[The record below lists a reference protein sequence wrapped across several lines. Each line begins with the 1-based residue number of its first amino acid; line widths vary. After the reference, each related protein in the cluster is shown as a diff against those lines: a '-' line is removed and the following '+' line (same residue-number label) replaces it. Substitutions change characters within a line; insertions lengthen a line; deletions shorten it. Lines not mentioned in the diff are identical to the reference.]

1 MSTFLELCQDVA
13 RESGTFPTIGEP
25 ATTVGATNRS
35 LRVVNWTRT
44 AYNQIQRSRRD
55 WRWLRTDFSG
65 TTTSGLQS
73 YAPAAMGIDSRFGKW
88 IHTGDKGRAAFTI
101 YLTATGQA
109 DERFLEFMHWEDFR
123 NSVLFGGSASTTG
136 YPHYISVNDQNEL
149 VLYPTPDD
157 TYTLKGRYV
166 KGLQTLS
173 ADADIPEM
181 PADFHEAITWK
192 ALLLLGQFDEA
203 VQQDPSWRM
212 NYNAVYDMLVK
223 DQTPMIRQAEPLA

>member
-25 ATTVGATNRS
+25 ATTAGATNRA

-44 AYNQIQRSRRD
+44 AYNQIQRARRE

-65 TTTSGLQS
+65 TTTAGLQT
-73 YAPAAMGIDSRFGKW
+73 YGPAAMGIDSRFGRW
-88 IHTGDKGRAAFTI
+88 VHFGENERAAFTV

-109 DERFLEFMHWEDFR
+109 DERFMEYIEWEDFR
-123 NSVLFGGSASTTG
+123 NSVLFGGAASTTG
-136 YPHYISVNDQNEL
+136 YPQYISVNDQREL

-157 TYTLKGRYV
+157 AYTLKGRYV

-173 ADADIPEM
+173 ADADVPEM
-181 PADFHEAITWK
+181 PEQFHEAIVWK
-192 ALLLLGQFDEA
+192 ALMLLGQFDEA
-203 VQQDPSWRM
+203 FNQDPLWRM
-212 NYNAVYDMLVK
+212 NYNEVFDALIH
-223 DQTPMIRQAEPLA
+223 DQLPDVLTAEPLA